1 MEVNLKMFNGNY
13 TNYGT
18 FDNKRFLDVFPD
30 AEKFIQ
36 EYNSRL
42 SAEYDIIRL
51 TDEQLIVIYYILY
64 GKYGSEYI
72 AASTESR
79 FKVHLFNII
88 NLNGSILLKE
98 LETQKAI
105 LELSDE
111 EIRSGSKAI
120 YNHAFNPSTDPST
133 ASLEELTYIN
143 DQNTTKYLKS
153 PLDGYSMLLTLLD
166 NNIIDRF
173 LRRFK
178 KLFLRV
184 LAPNRAQLYDVE
196 QLIINL
202 QGDDE

>member
-1 MEVNLKMFNGNY
+1 MFNANY

-30 AEKFIQ
+30 AETFLE

-51 TDEQLIVIYYILY
+51 TEEQVILIYYILY
-64 GKYGSEYI
+64 GRYGSEYI

-79 FKVHLFNII
+79 FKVHLFNMI
-88 NLNGSILLKE
+88 NLNGSVLLKE
-98 LETQKAI
+98 LDTQKAI
-105 LELSDE
+105 LQLTDE

-133 ASLEELTYIN
+133 ASLEELPYIN
-143 DQNTTKYLKS
+143 DQNTTKYLRS
-153 PLDGYSMLLTLLD
+153 PLEGYNMLLNLLD
-166 NNIIDRF
+166 SDIIERF

-202 QGDDE
+202 QEGDDE

>member
-1 MEVNLKMFNGNY
+1 MFNGNY

-30 AEKFIQ
+30 AEKFLE

-51 TDEQLIVIYYILY
+51 TDEQLTLIYYILY

-98 LETQKAI
+98 LETQNAI
-105 LELSDE
+105 LQLSDE

-133 ASLEELTYIN
+133 ATLEELPYIN

-153 PLDGYSMLLTLLD
+153 PLEGYNMLLNLLD
-166 NNIIDRF
+166 SDVIERF

-184 LAPNRAQLYDVE
+184 LAPNRAQIYDVE